1 MKIDTSQ
8 DMQFSALNPYKQT
21 QTLNFGPLK
30 PELQTDNPSTPFKT
44 FDEFLQD
51 AKKPTVAPE
60 HEQADDL
67 MEAAGQME
75 THLVTFMLK
84 TMDAAGDN
92 GGLLGSRS
100 QGMGY
105 FKDLFFEKMAEEVV
119 ASQGLGFAQAL
130 KNTYNPGTT
139 AKGPGRLG

>member
-1 MKIDTSQ
+1 MKIDSSQ
-8 DMQFSALNPYKQT
+8 DMQFSPLNAYKQT
-21 QTLNFGPLK
+21 NNLSFSPLK
-30 PELQTDNPSTPFKT
+30 PDLQTDNPSPSFKT

-60 HEQADDL
+60 YEQPDDL

-84 TMDAAGDN
+84 TMDAAGNN

-119 ASQGLGFAQAL
+119 ASQGLGFAEAL
-130 KNTYNPGTT
+130 KNTYNSSPMTNGS
-139 AKGPGRLG
+139 